1 MGGDK
6 KKVRQP
12 RWINYWGW
20 GSGDMLGAGA
30 QAVITGWLFYFF
42 TTFCGLSATEAGLVL
57 GLPRVIEAITCP
69 LIGYVSDNL
78 RHTWV
83 GRKIGRRKLFL
94 LITIPLLPSFALIFR
109 TGHTFWYY
117 LAVFI
122 FFELVYTMFLIPWET
137 LAAEMTKD
145 YKQKAKF
152 AGARMIVAQSS
163 AILASYLP
171 TLLISQF
178 GGKDSPD
185 TFFWMAAIFGVIF
198 SIVVTIVVLTSWER
212 PYGPSELAVLSQT
225 YGGVKLQAVLM
236 LPVKMFRDLFSTL
249 KIRAFRQHLSI
260 YLGGYLAQDI
270 FNTAFP
276 IFVVTVLAGTTVL
289 ISQTLSLMYVAQL
302 ISVMV
307 AIQVVIRIGPK
318 PAYRIAA
325 GCFGAALLIYL
336 VLFLQSPLPGV
347 AAGGSLQSLPQ
358 LWANGQLALLGWLL
372 LPVLLAGLGRGTLN
386 FVPWS
391 VYNYL
396 PDVDEAVTGQRREG
410 IFAGVM
416 TLVRKVA
423 QAGAIMASGWVMGL
437 GGYVSPSQPG
447 QQVSQTP
454 AAITTVTLLMV
465 IGPLLVMGWGWW
477 VSRGFRLNAQT
488 HAVLVQEVER
498 LRAGATEPE
507 SEESRE
513 IVESL
518 TGWRYEQLW
527 GRAAARDS
535 DMPVDVPAAHAAQAV
550 PAHSVAGPSGSAGGR
565 HSR

>member
-1 MGGDK
+1 MITK
-6 KKVRQP
+6 NLHPAAKEP
-12 RWINYWGW
+12 TWINFWGW

-42 TTFCGLSATEAGLVL
+42 TTFCGLSAVEAGLIL
-57 GLPRVIEAITCP
+57 GLPRLLEAITCP

-83 GRKIGRRKLFL
+83 GRKIGRRKVFL

-109 TGHTFWYY
+109 TGHSFTYY
-117 LAVFI
+117 LLAFI
-122 FFELVYTMFLIPWET
+122 FFELLYTMFLIPWET

-145 YKQKAKF
+145 YKRKAKF

-198 SIVVTIVVLTSWER
+198 SIVVTIVVLTTWER
-212 PYGPSELAVLSQT
+212 SYGTREQAVMSQT
-225 YGGVKLQAVLM
+225 YGGVTLKAALA
-236 LPVKMFRDLFSTL
+236 LPVKMFGDLFSTL

-260 YLGGYLAQDI
+260 YLGGYLSQDI

-276 IFVVTVLAGTTVL
+276 IFVATVLMGATLV
-289 ISQTLSLMYVAQL
+289 ISQLMTVMYVAQL

-307 AIQVVIRIGPK
+307 AIQIVIRTGPVL
-318 PAYRIAA
+318 AYRLAT
-325 GCFGAALLIYL
+325 GLFGAALLLYL
-336 VLFLQSPLPGV
+336 GFFLVRPEGFAEGFKALGANLFTALDPSRDSFSPGLV
-347 AAGGSLQSLPQ
+347 F
-358 LWANGQLALLGWLL
+358 WLFV
-372 LPVLLAGLGRGTLN
+372 PIVLAGLGRGTLN

-396 PDVDEAVTGQRREG
+396 PDIDEAVTGQRREG

-416 TLVRKVA
+416 TLVRKMA
-423 QAGAIMASGWVMGL
+423 QSAAIIASGWIIDL
-437 GGYVSPSQPG
+437 GGYISPKSRPG
-447 QQVSQTP
+447 EVIVQSPEAIQT
-454 AAITTVTLLMV
+454 ITALMV
-465 IGPLLVMGWGWW
+465 GGPLLMMLFGLVASW
-477 VSRGFRLNAQT
+477 RFRLNAST
-488 HAVLVQEVER
+488 HAVLVNEVER

-507 SEESRE
+507 TEESGR
-513 IVESL
+513 IVEDL
-518 TGWRYEQLW
+518 TGWPYDRLW
-527 GRAAARDS
+527 GRGS
-535 DMPVDVPAAHAAQAV
+535 GHAADSSLQPLQAR
-550 PAHSVAGPSGSAGGR
+550 P
-565 HSR
+565 

>member
-1 MGGDK
+1 MIPK
-6 KKVRQP
+6 NLHPAAKEPTWV
-12 RWINYWGW
+12 NYWGW

-42 TTFCGLSATEAGLVL
+42 TTFCGLSAVEAGLIL
-57 GLPRVIEAITCP
+57 GLPRLLEAITCP

-83 GRKIGRRKLFL
+83 GRKIGRRKVFL

-109 TGHTFWYY
+109 TGHTFTYY
-117 LAVFI
+117 LLAFI
-122 FFELVYTMFLIPWET
+122 FFELLYTMFLIPWET

-145 YKQKAKF
+145 YKAKARF

-198 SIVVTIVVLTSWER
+198 SVVVLIVVLTTWER
-212 PYGPSELAVLSQT
+212 PYGTREQAVMSQT
-225 YGGVKLQAVLM
+225 YGGVSLSVVLM
-236 LPVKMFRDLFSTL
+236 IPVKMFRDLFSTL

-260 YLGGYLAQDI
+260 YLGGYLSQDI

-276 IFVVTVLAGTTVL
+276 IFVTTVL
-289 ISQTLSLMYVAQL
+289 MGATLVISQLMTVMYVAQL

-307 AIQVVIRIGPK
+307 AIQIVIRTGPVL
-318 PAYRIAA
+318 AYRLAISL
-325 GCFGAALLIYL
+325 FGAALLLYL
-336 VLFLQSPLPGV
+336 GFFLVRPEGF
-347 AAGGSLQSLPQ
+347 AAGFQ
-358 LWANGQLALLGWLL
+358 ALGTNLFTALDPTRDGFSPGLVFWTFV
-372 LPVLLAGLGRGTLN
+372 PILLAGLGRGTLN

-396 PDVDEAVTGQRREG
+396 PDIDEAVTGQRREG

-423 QAGAIMASGWVMGL
+423 QSAAIIASGWIIDL
-437 GGYVSPSQPG
+437 GGYISPKSRPG
-447 QQVSQTP
+447 EVIVQSP
-454 AAITTVTLLMV
+454 EAITTITALMV
-465 IGPLLVMGWGWW
+465 GGPLLMMVLGMLASW
-477 VSRGFRLNAQT
+477 RFRLNAST
-488 HAVLVQEVER
+488 HAVLVNEVER
-498 LRAGATEPE
+498 LRHGATEAE
-507 SEESRE
+507 SPASQR
-513 IVESL
+513 IVEDL
-518 TGWRYEQLW
+518 TGWPYERLW
-527 GRAAARDS
+527 GRAPGGLPNSELPVPQAR
-535 DMPVDVPAAHAAQAV
+535 P
-550 PAHSVAGPSGSAGGR
+550 
-565 HSR
+565 